1 MAGAFLEDS
10 KDADEKEELLRA
22 DRRLL
27 GRLLGDVIS
36 EQVGAATR
44 ERIER
49 IRQTAVRFRRTELDP
64 AAAGEAAVVKAE
76 LEKELDALPIE
87 ETLHVVRAFS
97 YFSHLLNIAE
107 DAHQNRRRNAYAV
120 AGAPR
125 RAGSFAYAL
134 DRAAGGKPGGSLAGS
149 GKAVLSWFARARVS
163 AVLTAHPT
171 EVQRQSILEC
181 EREIARLIA
190 LPPTRA
196 RDAALHAEVLRLW
209 LTAML
214 RLSKL
219 AVADEIANAL
229 AYFRMTFLP
238 ELPRLYAELEEA
250 LQARLET
257 EKPLWLPPFLT
268 VGTWVG
274 GDRDGNPNVTAQTLE
289 LAVSQQARLVFE
301 HYLAEVNLLGRE
313 LSLSDRLMKT
323 PAAVL
328 ELAQRSED
336 QSAYRRDE
344 PYRRAVSGIYSRL
357 AATAAAL
364 TSLYAVPAPLA
375 ALAPYASAGE
385 MAGDLQAVNDGLEQQ
400 GAGLLAR
407 GRLRLLRRKLAVFG
421 FHLAPIDLRQS
432 SDEHAAVV
440 AELLEKADVS
450 SEYSSLDEEKRI
462 TLLSQELSGPRPLRS
477 PHIGYSPRVERELGI
492 VAAAS
497 AAKRRVGDAVVSKYV
512 ISHCESVS
520 DLLEVGVLLREA
532 GLLTPGALGV
542 DIIPLFE
549 SIGDLERCGAIMQS
563 AFALPLYRDWLR
575 ARGDEQ
581 EVMLGYSDSNKD
593 GGYLSSSWSLYKA
606 TNDLMR
612 VCRDN
617 GVRLRLFHGRGGT
630 VGRGGGPSYEAVLS
644 QPPGSVNGAL
654 RLTEQGEVI
663 ASKYADPDNGR
674 RNLEILVSAALE
686 ASLASP
692 PRQGDERHAAIM
704 EALSRLALSAYRD
717 LVGAPRFM
725 EYFRAA
731 TPFGEI
737 ANLNIGSRPAS
748 RKASQG
754 LDDLRAIPWVFSWS
768 QCRAMVPGWYGFG
781 SAVANL
787 LKEKKATLAELREMH
802 AAWPFFRA
810 MLSNLDMV
818 LAKTDLGIAARYA
831 ELVPDEKLGIEIF
844 NKISAEWEAS
854 RKGLFEITGAGE
866 FLAGNPALARSI
878 RNRFPYL
885 DALNHMQ
892 IELLRRYR
900 AGDADERTVRAIHL
914 TINGVAA
921 GLRNSG

>member
-1 MAGAFLEDS
+1 MDGAVLAND
-10 KDADEKEELLRA
+10 KDADDKEGLLRE

-44 ERIER
+44 SRIER
-49 IRQTAVRFRRTELDP
+49 IRQTAVRFRRTESDP
-64 AAAGEAAVVKAE
+64 AAAAEAAAVKAG
-76 LEKELDALPIE
+76 LEKELDALPID

-97 YFSHLLNIAE
+97 YFSHLVNIAE
-107 DAHQNRRRNAYAV
+107 DAHQNRRRHAHAGS
-120 AGAPR
+120 GAPP
-125 RAGSFAYAL
+125 RAGTFAHAL
-134 DRAAGGKPGGSLAGS
+134 DSAAGGRAGGSLAGS
-149 GKAVLSWFARARVS
+149 AKAVLGWFSRARVS

-181 EREIARLIA
+181 EREIARLIT
-190 LPPTRA
+190 LPASRA

-229 AYFRMTFLP
+229 AYFRITFLP

-250 LQARLET
+250 LQARLQV
-257 EKPLWLPPFLT
+257 EKAPWLPPFLT
-268 VGTWVG
+268 IGTWVG

-289 LAVSQQARLVFE
+289 LAVSQQARLLLE
-301 HYLAEVNLLGRE
+301 HYLGEVNLLGRE
-313 LSLSDRLMKT
+313 LSLSERLMKT

-328 ELAQRSED
+328 ELAERSGD

-357 AATAAAL
+357 AAAAAAL
-364 TSLYAVPAPLA
+364 AGLQPVPPPLA
-375 ALAPYASAGE
+375 VLPPYASADE
-385 MAGDLQAVNDGLEQQ
+385 LAADFEILNDGLEKQ

-407 GRLRLLRRKLAVFG
+407 GRLRSLRRKLAVFG
-421 FHLAPIDLRQS
+421 LHLAPIDLRQS
-432 SDEHAAVV
+432 SDQHAAVV
-440 AELLEKADVS
+440 GELLDTAGVEKR
-450 SEYSSLDEEKRI
+450 YLSLDEPARMN
-462 TLLSQELSGPRPLRS
+462 LLQKELSSPRPLRS
-477 PHIGYSPRVERELGI
+477 PHIAYSPLVERELGI
-492 VAAAS
+492 VAAAA

-549 SIGDLERCGAIMQS
+549 SIGDLERCGAIMQG
-563 AFALPLYRDWLR
+563 AFSLPLYRGWLR
-575 ARGDEQ
+575 GRGDEQ

-630 VGRGGGPSYEAVLS
+630 VGRGGGPSYEAILS

-663 ASKYADPDNGR
+663 ASKYADPETGR

-692 PRQGDERHAAIM
+692 PRDGDQRHAAIM
-704 EALSRLALSAYRD
+704 EELSRFALAAYRD
-717 LVGAPRFM
+717 LVGAPGFM
-725 EYFRAA
+725 AWFRAA

-737 ANLNIGSRPAS
+737 ASLNIGSRPAS
-748 RKASQG
+748 RKASQS

-781 SAVANL
+781 SAVENL
-787 LKEKKATLAELREMH
+787 LNSKKATLAELREMH
-802 AAWPFFRA
+802 ASWPFFRA

-831 ELVPDEKLGIEIF
+831 ELVPDGKSGIEIF
-844 NKISAEWEAS
+844 SKISVEWQAS
-854 RKGLFEITGAGE
+854 RKGLLEITGAAE
-866 FLAGNPALARSI
+866 FLADNPTLARSI
-878 RNRFPYL
+878 RDRFPYL

-914 TINGVAA
+914 TINGIAA

>member
-1 MAGAFLEDS
+1 LGGEVLD
-10 KDADEKEELLRA
+10 DKEELLRE

-49 IRQTAVRFRRTELDP
+49 IRQTAVRFRRTESDP
-64 AAAGEAAVVKAE
+64 AAAGEAAAVKAE
-76 LEKELDALPIE
+76 LAKELDALPIE

-107 DAHQNRRRNAYAV
+107 DAHQNRRRHVHAE
-120 AGAPR
+120 AGSPR
-125 RAGSFAYAL
+125 RPGTFAHAL
-134 DRAAGGKPGGSLAGS
+134 DVAAGGRVGGSLAGS
-149 GKAVLSWFARARVS
+149 AKAVLGWFARARVS

-190 LPPTRA
+190 LPESRT

-219 AVADEIANAL
+219 AVADEITNAL
-229 AYFRMTFLP
+229 AYFRMTFLS
-238 ELPRLYAELEEA
+238 ELPRLYAEMEEA
-250 LQARLET
+250 LQGRLEV
-257 EKPLWLPPFLT
+257 EKELWLPPFLT

-274 GDRDGNPNVTAQTLE
+274 GDRDGNPNVVAQTLE
-289 LAVSQQARLVFE
+289 LAVSQQARLLLE
-301 HYLAEVNLLGRE
+301 HYLAEVNMLGRE
-313 LSLSDRLMKT
+313 MSLSDRLMRT

-328 ELAQRSED
+328 ELAERSGD
-336 QSAYRRDE
+336 RSAYRRDE

-357 AATAAAL
+357 AATADAL
-364 TSLYAVPAPLA
+364 AGLHAVPQPLA
-375 ALAPYASAGE
+375 SLPPYASVEELAADFE
-385 MAGDLQAVNDGLEQQ
+385 TLSNGLEQQ
-400 GAGLLAR
+400 GAGRLAR
-407 GRLRLLRRKLAVFG
+407 GRLRSLRRKLAVFG

-432 SDEHAAVV
+432 SDEHAAAV
-440 AELLEKADVS
+440 AELLEKAGVHS
-450 SEYSSLDEEKRI
+450 GYLSLGESEKVK
-462 TLLSQELSGPRPLRS
+462 LLEAELSGPRPLRS
-477 PHIGYSPRVERELGI
+477 PYVEYSPHVERELGI
-492 VAAAS
+492 VAAAA

-532 GLLTPGALGV
+532 GVLTPGALGV

-563 AFALPLYRDWLR
+563 AFSLPLYRGWLR
-575 ARGDEQ
+575 GRGDEQ

-612 VCRDN
+612 VCREN

-630 VGRGGGPSYEAVLS
+630 VGRGGGPSYEAILS

-663 ASKYADPDNGR
+663 VSKYADPETGR

-692 PRQGDERHAAIM
+692 PRRSDERHAAIM
-704 EALSRLALSAYRD
+704 EELSRLALAAYRD
-717 LVGAPRFM
+717 LVGAPGFM
-725 EYFRAA
+725 DYFRAA

-737 ANLNIGSRPAS
+737 AKLNIGSRPAS
-748 RKASQG
+748 RKASQS

-781 SAVANL
+781 SAVENL
-787 LKEKKATLAELREMH
+787 LKEKQATLAELREMH
-802 AAWPFFRA
+802 ASWPFFRS

-831 ELVPDEKLGIEIF
+831 ELVPDARLGRETF
-844 NKISAEWEAS
+844 KKISVEWEAS
-854 RKGLFEITGAGE
+854 KRGLFQITGAVE
-866 FLAGNPALARSI
+866 FLADNPTLARSI

-892 IELLRRYR
+892 VELLRRSR

-914 TINGVAA
+914 SINGVAA

>member
-1 MAGAFLEDS
+1 VGGEVLD
-10 KDADEKEELLRA
+10 DKEQPLHA

-44 ERIER
+44 SRIER
-49 IRQTAVRFRRTELDP
+49 IRQTAVRFRRAESDP
-64 AAAGEAAVVKAE
+64 AAAGEAAAVKAA
-76 LEKELDALPIE
+76 LAQELDALPID

-107 DAHQNRRRNAYAV
+107 DAHQNRRRHSHAE
-120 AGAPR
+120 AGSPR
-125 RAGSFAYAL
+125 RPGSFAHAL
-134 DRAAGGKPGGSLAGS
+134 DHAAGGRVGGSLAGS
-149 GKAVLSWFARARVS
+149 AKAVLAWFARARVS

-190 LPPTRA
+190 LPATRA
-196 RDAALHAEVLRLW
+196 RDEALHAEVLRLW

-229 AYFRMTFLP
+229 AYFRITFLP
-238 ELPRLYAELEEA
+238 ELPRLYADLEEA
-250 LQARLET
+250 LHARLET
-257 EKPLWLPPFLT
+257 AQEPWLPPFLT

-289 LAVSQQARLVFE
+289 LAVLQQARLALG
-301 HYLAEVNLLGRE
+301 HYLEEVNLLGRE
-313 LSLSDRLMKT
+313 MSLSGRLMKT

-328 ELAQRSED
+328 ELAAHSGDE
-336 QSAYRRDE
+336 SAHRGDE

-357 AATAAAL
+357 AA
-364 TSLYAVPAPLA
+364 SGA
-375 ALAPYASAGE
+375 ALAGVQAAPPPVAALPPYASAGE
-385 MAGDLQAVNDGLEQQ
+385 LAADLDTLSRALEQQ
-400 GAGLLAR
+400 GAGRLAR
-407 GRLRLLRRKLAVFG
+407 GRLRALRRKLSVFG

-432 SDEHAAVV
+432 SDQHAAVV
-440 AELLEKADVS
+440 AELLETAEVFKG
-450 SEYSSLDEEKRI
+450 YLSLGEAERVK
-462 TLLSQELSGPRPLRS
+462 LLQAELSGPRPLRS
-477 PHIGYSPRVERELGI
+477 PHIEYSALVERELGI
-492 VAAAS
+492 VAAA
-497 AAKRRVGDAVVSKYV
+497 AEAKRRVGDAVVSKYV

-532 GLLTPGALGV
+532 GLLTPAGLGV
-542 DIIPLFE
+542 DVIPLFE
-549 SIGDLERCGAIMQS
+549 SIGDLERCGAIMDS
-563 AFALPLYRDWLR
+563 AFSLPLYRQWLR
-575 ARGDEQ
+575 GRGDEQ

-606 TNDLMR
+606 TDDLMR
-612 VCRDN
+612 VCRSH

-630 VGRGGGPSYEAVLS
+630 VGRGGGPSYEAILS

-663 ASKYADPDNGR
+663 ASKYADPETGR
-674 RNLEILVSAALE
+674 RNLEILVAAALE

-692 PRQGDERHAAIM
+692 PRQGGERHAAIM
-704 EALSRLALSAYRD
+704 EALSRRALAAYRG
-717 LVGAPRFM
+717 LVGAPGFM
-725 EYFRAA
+725 DYFRAA

-737 ANLNIGSRPAS
+737 AKLNIGSRPAA
-748 RKASQG
+748 RKASDS

-781 SAVANL
+781 SAVETL
-787 LKEKKATLAELREMH
+787 LKEKQATLAELREMY
-802 AAWPFFRA
+802 AGWPFFRA

-831 ELVPDEKLGIEIF
+831 ELVPDRKLGVETF
-844 NKISAEWEAS
+844 GKISAEWEACK
-854 RKGLFEITGAGE
+854 RGLLGITGASA
-866 FLAGNPALARSI
+866 FLADNPTLARSI

-885 DALNHMQ
+885 DALNHIQ

-914 TINGVAA
+914 SINGVAA